1 MLINQDFQNLFNGVS
16 MPSFV
21 TSSIYNIH
29 NKTIRKKKSQTF
41 KYASLLIPNGRTLL
55 LTPRTLDS
63 HAFYSTCQH
72 LSISGGIMQ
81 HRAIQPFRCAQVKI
95 LRLALLAK
103 AKKYDKPMQFDTRTA
118 AGIAGG
124 DSRYRPS
131 VFETPDRICVG
142 FTHQTLEEYH
152 QMI

>member
-63 HAFYSTCQH
+63 HAFYSTC
-72 LSISGGIMQ
+72 
-81 HRAIQPFRCAQVKI
+81 
-95 LRLALLAK
+95 
-103 AKKYDKPMQFDTRTA
+103 
-118 AGIAGG
+118 
-124 DSRYRPS
+124 
-131 VFETPDRICVG
+131 
-142 FTHQTLEEYH
+142 
-152 QMI
+152 